1 VNLPIIEKSRRLCR
15 EISMPDESA
24 RVGVAFDAMIFDEP
38 YCALDW
44 FTESVLTV

>member
-1 VNLPIIEKSRRLCR
+1 
-15 EISMPDESA
+15 MPDESA

-38 YCALDW
+38 YCPLDW